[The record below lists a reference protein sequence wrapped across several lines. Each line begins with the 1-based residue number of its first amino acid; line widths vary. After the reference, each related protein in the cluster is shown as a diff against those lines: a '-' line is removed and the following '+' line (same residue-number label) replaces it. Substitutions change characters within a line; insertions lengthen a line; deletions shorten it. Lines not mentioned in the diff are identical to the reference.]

1 MRKTA
6 YPHIQ
11 EMSFCLPGPAG
22 MRNENFVQEINEL
35 HADICSALADPT
47 RILILYTL
55 DEQRVSV
62 TELAAFLGISQ
73 PAASRH
79 LKVLRER
86 GLVRPERQGSSIRY
100 QLADT
105 RMILILDLLRDV
117 LHERI
122 QHRADLLESFR
133 S

>member
-1 MRKTA
+1 MK
-6 YPHIQ
+6 
-11 EMSFCLPGPAG
+11 
-22 MRNENFVQEINEL
+22 NENFVQEINEL

-47 RILILYTL
+47 RILILYKL
-55 DEQRVSV
+55 SDQRLSV
-62 TELAAFLGISQ
+62 TELATILGISQ

-86 GLVRPERQGSSIRY
+86 GIVRHERQGASIQY
-100 QLADT
+100 HLADP
-105 RMILILDLLRDV
+105 RMIQALDLLRDV

-122 QHRADLLESFR
+122 QHRASLLESFP

>member
-1 MRKTA
+1 
-6 YPHIQ
+6 
-11 EMSFCLPGPAG
+11 
-22 MRNENFVQEINEL
+22 MRNEIFVQEINEL

-62 TELAAFLGISQ
+62 TELAAILGISQ

-86 GLVRPERQGSSIRY
+86 GLVRPERQGACIRY
-100 QLADT
+100 QLADS
-105 RMILILDLLRDV
+105 RMIQVLDLLRDV

-122 QHRADLLESFR
+122 QHRADLLGSFR